1 MTFTCETWTLSV
13 WDINNLLV
21 FERQILREIF
31 GPLQSTEGWR
41 IRNNNELQK
50 LIKGEGTV
58 KYIKAQRIKW
68 WGRLNRMTDTK
79 LLKKITD
86 WNLIGVRT
94 KGQSKNK
101 WIDEVINDLE
111 KLKLRIGARLS
122 KIESLE
128 SSGVVDQNP
137 YRVIVTDE
145 ECEEMNKHD
154 DLFDETLQL

>member
-1 MTFTCETWTLSV
+1 VTFTCETWTLSV